1 MRWLLVLLVVTAP
14 RPALAMQP
22 CPPGTSPSMIG
33 PAVVGL
39 VVVLGV
45 GLGIQRAR
53 AAGDPRA
60 RRRWILLTISFA
72 LIGLVADLAYAMYQR
87 IAGACV

>member
-14 RPALAMQP
+14 RPALATQP
-22 CPPGTSPSMIG
+22 CPPGTAPSMIG

-60 RRRWILLTISFA
+60 RRRWTLLTIAFGV
-72 LIGLVADLAYAMYQR
+72 IGLAADLAYAMFQS
-87 IAGACV
+87 ATGACV